1 MSDIV
6 LEAKASQPKRVI
18 HTLYKCLVHL
28 QSTLLAV
35 LLVLVTL
42 QVLARLLPFMPHM
55 LWTEE
60 IARFVLIWMIFIGAA
75 IGVKENS
82 HFTVSLI
89 KEPDSKIGA
98 GIWELLIALGV
109 FIFAAIFTYRGYKYA
124 MGMAWDISDIA
135 QVSMLW
141 VGSAI
146 PVFGLLSLIFILE
159 SVVSQIK
166 KMRA

>member
-1 MSDIV
+1 MSDIK
-6 LEAKASQPKRVI
+6 LEAGASRPKRVL
-18 HTLYKCLVHL
+18 HTLYRCLVHL
-28 QSTLLAV
+28 QTSLLAI
-35 LLVLVTL
+35 LLILVTL
-42 QVLARLLPFMPHM
+42 QILARLIPFMPYM

-60 IARFVLIWMIFIGAA
+60 IARFVLIWMIFLGAA

-89 KEPDSKIGA
+89 QEPESKIGA
-98 GIWELLIALGV
+98 GIWELLIAIAV
-109 FIFAAIFTYRGYKYA
+109 FTFSAIFTYRGYKYA
-124 MGMAWDISDIA
+124 MGMFWDISDIS
-135 QVSMLW
+135 QISMFW

>member
-1 MSDIV
+1 MSDIQ
-6 LEAKASQPKRVI
+6 LEAGASRPKRVI
-18 HTLYKCLVHL
+18 HTLYKSLVHL
-28 QSTLLAV
+28 QTTLLAV

-42 QVLARLLPFMPHM
+42 QILARLIPFMPHM

-60 IARFVLIWMIFIGAA
+60 IARFVLIWMIFLGAA
-75 IGVKENS
+75 IGVRENT
-82 HFTVSLI
+82 HFTVSLVQ
-89 KEPDSKIGA
+89 EPDSKIGA

-109 FIFAAIFTYRGYKYA
+109 FVFAAIFSYRGYKYA
-124 MGMAWDISDIA
+124 MGMFWDISDIA
-135 QVSMLW
+135 QISMFW

-146 PVFGLLSLIFILE
+146 PVFGLLALIFILE